1 LVISNFFQ
9 KLKKKKT
16 NIFSFLFLSLKNDDF
31 LKMMYLMEREW
42 REVDESRGGG
52 RAESSRRGTP
62 VCVSVCYKHKTFAAG
77 GLLQE
82 EERKKEKNPWPS
94 VLGGLPSFFFLLYL
108 LSHLSVSFS
117 SFFL

>member
-1 LVISNFFQ
+1 MRV
-9 KLKKKKT
+9 
-16 NIFSFLFLSLKNDDF
+16 
-31 LKMMYLMEREW
+31 E
-42 REVDESRGGG
+42 GG

-94 VLGGLPSFFFLLYL
+94 VLGGLPSFFFSPLLTIASIRL
-108 LSHLSVSFS
+108 FFF
-117 SFFL
+117 FFL